1 MNLESSVGSTHMAQ
15 ALDSLCKTEKT
26 LITNKVTAIFSVT
39 PFKSI
44 SYTLHALPTEVSR
57 MKPQLSRICPSLILI
72 ALGLVILS
80 WHNQAVAADIPSLSF
95 SLGNTDNP
103 QDFFTGL
110 KIVLFMTVLML
121 APSILVMMT
130 SFTRIIIVFAFLRQ
144 AMATQQAPPNQILI
158 GLALF
163 MTAFIMMPVWDKID
177 ADALTPYL
185 NEEITQAVAFERA
198 KAPLESFMLA
208 QTRDDDLMLFLDAA
222 HQKKPETSAATPM
235 HILIPAF
242 VISELRTAFEIG
254 FVIYIPFIIL
264 DMVVASVLMSMGMMM
279 LPPVMI
285 SLPLKIILF
294 VLVDGWHLITASL
307 LQSFHAG

>member
-1 MNLESSVGSTHMAQ
+1 LNRTCS
-15 ALDSLCKTEKT
+15 
-26 LITNKVTAIFSVT
+26 
-39 PFKSI
+39 
-44 SYTLHALPTEVSR
+44 
-57 MKPQLSRICPSLILI
+57 SLILI
-72 ALGLVILS
+72 ALGWIILS
-80 WHNQAVAADIPSLSF
+80 WNDLALAADIPSLSF
-95 SLGNTDNP
+95 SLGNSGDP

-144 AMATQQAPPNQILI
+144 AMATQQSPPNQILI

-163 MTAFIMMPVWDKID
+163 MTSFIMMPVWDKID

-198 KAPLESFMLA
+198 KAPLAAFMLA
-208 QTRDDDLMLFLDAA
+208 QTRDDDLMLFLNAA
-222 HQKKPETSAATPM
+222 HQKRPETPTATPM